1 MESVGSLRNT
11 FRKSSILLA
20 ILLPVICLA
29 QADDEP
35 FKITTRDINR
45 IEHEYLVAGSPYLD
59 QEFKLGQWF
68 LYGKKQKELAM
79 RFDAYH
85 DAVQFL
91 QDDQK
96 VFLSKSKDIEA
107 HIDGKTYQYI
117 DYLDHGNLKA
127 GYFIRLNDGETLLY
141 LRTIKTIKGPIDPEN
156 GYTQFKPPK
165 FETNVSYYIK
175 PKGKPAMP
183 LLGLSRKEVFAVL
196 WDKYSELR
204 TYAREHKFQVRD
216 EAETVMLLAYY
227 DQLKADEREGTDAI
241 KNN

>member
-11 FRKSSILLA
+11 LNKPSILLA
-20 ILLPVICLA
+20 ILFPVICMA
-29 QADDEP
+29 QADAP

-68 LYGKKQKELAM
+68 LNGKKQKELAM
-79 RFDAYH
+79 RYDAYH

-91 QDDQK
+91 QDEQK
-96 VFLSKSKDIEA
+96 VYLSKSKDIEA
-107 HIDGKTYQYI
+107 QIDGKTFQYI
-117 DYLDHGNLKA
+117 DYLDHSNLKS
-127 GYFIRLNDGETLLY
+127 GYFSPLNDGETLLY
-141 LRTIKTIKGPIDPEN
+141 LRIIKTIKGPVDPEN
-156 GYTQFKPPK
+156 GYTQFKPPT
-165 FETNVSYYIK
+165 FETSVLYYIK
-175 PKGKPAMP
+175 PKGKPATP

-204 TYAREHKFQVRD
+204 TYARERKLNVRD
-216 EAETVMLLAYY
+216 EAEAVAILAYY
-227 DQLKADEREGTDAI
+227 DQLKAEEREGTNAI